1 MLGLFGFG
9 PKNYENLNGR
19 AFKEKFL
26 ATPGAIL
33 IDVRTQGEFRSGSIK
48 GARNIDIMSASFAQQ
63 ISTLDKSKEYFL
75 FCRSGNR
82 SGQACNLMAKQGFKV
97 HNLDGGVGD
106 WPA

>member
-9 PKNYENLNGR
+9 TKNYEELRGTE
-19 AFKEKFL
+19 FKTKYN
-26 ATPGAIL
+26 ATPGAVL
-33 IDVRTQGEFRSGSIK
+33 IDVRTQGEFRSGSIR
-48 GARNIDIMSASFAQQ
+48 GARNIDIMSANFAQQ

-82 SGQACNLMAKQGFKV
+82 SGQACNMMAKQGFKV
-97 HNLDGGVGD
+97 HNLAGGVSD